1 MGEIM
6 EGSVRNVAFW
16 RRKERSKKSKDS
28 SRQRN
33 GIEADPE
40 WGWVCPPLPRDFSLH
55 KRDKLNTTIGLTGL
69 PGTVQRYLLE
79 QGLLEE
85 SEKPIKKEEVR
96 VGDWI
101 LLSNG
106 WEGTVLGVVVPN
118 SYSDE

>member
-1 MGEIM
+1 M
-6 EGSVRNVAFW
+6 
-16 RRKERSKKSKDS
+16 
-28 SRQRN
+28 
-33 GIEADPE
+33 
-40 WGWVCPPLPRDFSLH
+40 
-55 KRDKLNTTIGLTGL
+55 NTTIGLTGL

-96 VGDWI
+96 VGDWV